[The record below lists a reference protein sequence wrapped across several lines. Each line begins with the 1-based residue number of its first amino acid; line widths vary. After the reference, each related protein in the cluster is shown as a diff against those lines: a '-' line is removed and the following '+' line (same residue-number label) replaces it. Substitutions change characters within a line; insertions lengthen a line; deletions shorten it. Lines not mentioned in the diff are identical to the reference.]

1 MPKSVPDEPEI
12 VTDEQ
17 IGRAIQKGS
26 EYLCSCFGPLAYPV
40 RIVPPAGEDPCY
52 TAGRDALA
60 VYALLQCSLAIDDP
74 RLNIKRPEVAALI
87 DALKQ
92 YKLDVGRYQT
102 YAHGLR
108 ATALA
113 VFNRPE
119 DRDMLRYD
127 VQWLI
132 DNCDGGA
139 YTYAY
144 APSPDDK
151 GPPAPPPPLAPEGGP
166 SLNDEVS
173 KILGRGSAAPAQ
185 PAAKPDMPP
194 PPLKGRMFAPRP
206 EGAWDNSNSQYGLL
220 GVWAAAEAGYEVPDL
235 YWAVVEKHWTDC
247 QVGDGNWS
255 YLPGMDDGYLAMT
268 CAGLASLLVTHDYLE
283 PAEMGRN
290 GAGVGRDPYSPPV
303 RRALEWFERGN
314 DSMYIKP
321 GPNVFDRASYTLFG
335 LERVG
340 LASGFKHFGVNDWY
354 KLIARHLVYAQR
366 KDGSWGDGVIDTSYS
381 LLCLA
386 RGRHPIVM
394 TKLRFDGNVP
404 FGRTPRLKPTT
415 TPAAD
420 ARSTGSGQAPW
431 VGYWANR
438 PRDAANLAR
447 FASRQLEHSL
457 NWQIVNIERNWTE
470 WNDGPVL
477 ELASHATPH
486 FTTEELDKLR
496 NFVEAGGL
504 LFTHADGSSE
514 EFNLYAAK
522 LAHDLFPQ
530 YKLVDVPPTHPIYT
544 HDTVYSID
552 PRPPLKMVSNGSR
565 ILMLH
570 SPTDITRF
578 WQQRDDVRH
587 RNAFQLGVNLFVYA
601 AGRRDLR
608 NRLQAT
614 WVTTP
619 NAISLATL
627 KLARVSYNGNWDPEP
642 LAWTRYS
649 NWLQRQTGTRIET
662 QTVAIDDLATLDPVQ
677 VPIAH
682 LTGTDPCKFLGPD
695 AAAVKTYIKA
705 GGVLLIDTCGGQGPF
720 GPSADALIAAAF
732 PDSAPQVLQ
741 ANHPMLLA
749 GNPGTQDVSQRRLRP
764 DTALR
769 LGRSAGNL
777 RLLSAGKGHLL
788 IAPLDITSGLLG
800 VNTTGILGYDP
811 AYTQALVKNLVFW
824 TLDGQ
829 ADTVAIPAF
838 PRR

>member
-1 MPKSVPDEPEI
+1 MPKSVPDDPEI

-26 EYLCSCFGPLAYPV
+26 EYLCSQFGPLAHPDS
-40 RIVPPAGEDPCY
+40 IVAQPGDDPCY

-87 DALKQ
+87 DALKR

-102 YAHGLR
+102 YSHGLR

-119 DRDMLRYD
+119 DRDVLRYD
-127 VQWLI
+127 AQWLI

-144 APSPDDK
+144 AAPNDNT
-151 GPPAPPPPLAPEGGP
+151 PPPPPPPPPPSDGGP

-173 KILGRGSAAPAQ
+173 KILGRGPAAPAAQ
-185 PAAKPDMPP
+185 PAAMPDTPP
-194 PPLKGRMFAPRP
+194 APLKGRMFAPRP
-206 EGAWDNSNSQYGLL
+206 EGTWDNSNSQYGLL
-220 GVWAAAEAGYEVPDL
+220 GVWAAAEAGFEVPDL

-255 YLPGMDDGYLAMT
+255 YEPGMQDGYLAMT

-283 PAEMGRN
+283 PAEMG
-290 GAGVGRDPYSPPV
+290 GGGVGVGRDPYSPPV
-303 RRALEWFERGN
+303 RRALDWFERGH
-314 DSMYIKP
+314 DAMLIKP
-321 GPNVFDRASYTLFG
+321 SGNMYDRATYTLFG

-340 LASGFKHFGVNDWY
+340 LASGFKHFGANDWY
-354 KLIARHLVYAQR
+354 KLIARHLVDGQR
-366 KDGSWGDGVIDTSYS
+366 NNGSWGDGVIDTSYS

-404 FGRTPRLKPTT
+404 FGPAPHLKPAAALGATT
-415 TPAAD
+415 MAASD
-420 ARSTGSGQAPW
+420 VPW

-447 FASRQLEHSL
+447 FAGKQLEHQL
-457 NWQIVNIERNWTE
+457 NWQVVNIERNWTE

-477 ELASHATPH
+477 ELASHTMPH
-486 FTTEELDKLR
+486 FTEQDLDKLR

-504 LFTHADGSSE
+504 LFTQADGGSE
-514 EFNLYAAK
+514 EFNLYAVK
-522 LAHDLFPQ
+522 LAHDLFPR
-530 YKLVDVPPTHPIYT
+530 YKLLDVPPNHPIYT
-544 HDTVYSID
+544 HDTVYNID
-552 PRPPLKMVSNGSR
+552 PRPLLKMVSNGSR

-578 WQQRDDVRH
+578 WQQRDDIRH
-587 RNAFQLGVNLFVYA
+587 RNAFHLGVNLFVYA
-601 AGRRDLR
+601 AGKRDLR
-608 NRLQAT
+608 NRLQTT
-614 WVTTP
+614 WVTAP
-619 NAISLATL
+619 NAISLATV
-627 KLARVSYNGNWDPEP
+627 KLARVSYDGNWGPEP
-642 LAWTRYS
+642 LAWTRFS

-662 QTVAIDDLATLDPVQ
+662 QTTAIDDLKTLDPAQ

-682 LTGTDPCKFLGPD
+682 LTGTDAVKFLAPD
-695 AAAVKTYIKA
+695 AAAVRAYVRA
-705 GGVLLIDTCGGQGPF
+705 GGVLLIDTCGGPSPF
-720 GPSADALIAAAF
+720 VESADALLAAAF
-732 PDSAPQVLQ
+732 PDAAPQVLQ
-741 ANHPMLLA
+741 ANHPLLLA
-749 GNPGTQDVSQRRLRP
+749 GNPGTQDVSQRRLRQ

-769 LGRSAGNL
+769 LGRTAGNL
-777 RLLSAGKGHLL
+777 HIVACGKGHVL

-800 VNTTGILGYDP
+800 TNTTGILGYDP

-829 ADTVAIPAF
+829 AEVSAVPAV